1 MERGRDLLNKLSAPL
16 RVLHIVSAMDRG
28 GTETIIMNIYRNLD
42 REKVQFDFVTHSN
55 KKEDFEDEII
65 GLGGNLF
72 KIPSLGKVGP
82 ISYLIELNRIMS
94 SHPYQAVHAHT
105 DYQAGFPALA
115 AKIAGIK
122 IRICHSHSNNWTKGN
137 HYKERITLKALQT
150 IMKISA
156 NRYCGCSP
164 EAAQFMFGK
173 QMVKN
178 RKVTILKNGINV
190 NDFTER
196 DINCRDSIISE
207 FGLSEDAKI
216 IGHVGRFSDSKNH
229 LFILHFLKT
238 LLKKDNSFIILLIGD
253 GPLKLEIEKK
263 AEALGIIERVRFL
276 GVRKDIPR
284 LMKSF
289 DVFLFPSI
297 FEGFGI
303 AALEAQGSGT
313 PCIMSDT
320 IPKSIDMG
328 LGLTS
333 FVSLQ
338 EPLDVWCEK
347 VINSLLIATPD
358 TETIKRRISTNGY
371 DLQENVRD
379 WLRLYEVS

>member
-1 MERGRDLLNKLSAPL
+1 MDKLSAPL

-28 GTETIIMNIYRNLD
+28 GAETIIMNIYRNLD
-42 REKVQFDFVTHSN
+42 REKVQFDFVTHST
-55 KKEDFEDEII
+55 KEEDFEDEIT
-65 GLGGNLF
+65 GLGGTLF

-82 ISYLIELNRIMS
+82 ISYLKELNKIMS

-115 AKIAGIK
+115 AKIAGVK
-122 IRICHSHSNNWTKGN
+122 IRICHSHSNNWAKGN
-137 HYKERITLKALQT
+137 HFKERFTLKLLQI

-156 NRYCGCSP
+156 NRFCGCST

-173 QMVKN
+173 QRGKN
-178 RKVTILKNGINV
+178 GKVMILKNGINV
-190 NDFTER
+190 NDFTET
-196 DINCRDSIISE
+196 NVNSKDSIIRE

-229 LFILHFLKT
+229 LFIMQFLNT
-238 LLKKDNSFIILLIGD
+238 LLKKDRRFFALLIGD
-253 GPLKLEIEKK
+253 GPLRLEIEQK
-263 AEALGIIERVRFL
+263 AEALGIKENIKFL
-276 GVRKDIPR
+276 GVRTDIPR
-284 LMKSF
+284 LMKAF
-289 DVFLFPSI
+289 DVFLFPSL

-320 IPKSIDMG
+320 LPKSIDMD
-328 LGLTS
+328 LGLAS
-333 FVSLQ
+333 FISLQ
-338 EPLDVWCEK
+338 EPLDVWCNE
-347 VINSLLIATPD
+347 VIRSLLIDTPD
-358 TETIKRRISTNGY
+358 NETIKRKISNKGY
-371 DLQENVRD
+371 DIHGNVRD

>member
-1 MERGRDLLNKLSAPL
+1 MKKSKSPN
-16 RVLHIVSAMDRG
+16 RVLHIVSSMDRG
-28 GTETIIMNIYRNLD
+28 GAETIIMNIYRNLD

-65 GLGGNLF
+65 RLGGNLF

-82 ISYLIELNRIMS
+82 ISYLKELNRIMS

-122 IRICHSHSNNWTKGN
+122 IRICHSHSNNWAKGN
-137 HYKERITLKALQT
+137 HFKERFTLKALQT

-156 NRYCGCSP
+156 NRFCGCSP

-173 QMVKN
+173 QRVKN
-178 RKVTILKNGINV
+178 GKVTILKNGINV
-190 NDFTER
+190 NDFAETN
-196 DINCRDSIISE
+196 INSRDSIIRE
-207 FGLSEDAKI
+207 FGLSEDVKI

-229 LFILHFLKT
+229 LFILHFFKA
-238 LLKKDNSFIILLIGD
+238 LLKKDKSFMILLIGD

-263 AEALGIIERVRFL
+263 AAALGIKDRIRFL

-284 LMKSF
+284 LMKAF

-320 IPKSIDMG
+320 LSKSIDMG

-333 FVSLQ
+333 FISLQ
-338 EPLDVWCEK
+338 EPLEVWCEE

-371 DLQENVRD
+371 DIQGNVRD
-379 WLRLYEVS
+379 WLKLYEVS

>member
-1 MERGRDLLNKLSAPL
+1 MKKLRSPK

-28 GTETIIMNIYRNLD
+28 GAETIIMNIYRNLD
-42 REKVQFDFVTHSN
+42 REKIQFDFVTHSN

-82 ISYLIELNRIMS
+82 ISYLKELNRIMS

-122 IRICHSHSNNWTKGN
+122 IRICHSHSNNWAKGN
-137 HYKERITLKALQT
+137 HFKERFTLKALQT
-150 IMKISA
+150 IMEISA
-156 NRYCGCSP
+156 NRFCGCSP

-173 QMVKN
+173 QRVKN
-178 RKVTILKNGINV
+178 GKVTILKNGINV
-190 NDFTER
+190 NDFAETN
-196 DINCRDSIISE
+196 INSRDSIIRE
-207 FGLSEDAKI
+207 FGLSKDVKI

-229 LFILHFLKT
+229 LFILHFFKE
-238 LLKKDNSFIILLIGD
+238 LLKKDKSFMILLIGD
-253 GPLKLEIEKK
+253 GPLKLEIEEK
-263 AEALGIIERVRFL
+263 AAALGIKDRIRFL
-276 GVRKDIPR
+276 GIRKDIPR
-284 LMKSF
+284 LMKAF

-320 IPKSIDMG
+320 LPKSIDMG

-333 FVSLQ
+333 FISLQ
-338 EPLDVWCEK
+338 EPLEVWCEE

-371 DLQENVRD
+371 DIQGNVRD